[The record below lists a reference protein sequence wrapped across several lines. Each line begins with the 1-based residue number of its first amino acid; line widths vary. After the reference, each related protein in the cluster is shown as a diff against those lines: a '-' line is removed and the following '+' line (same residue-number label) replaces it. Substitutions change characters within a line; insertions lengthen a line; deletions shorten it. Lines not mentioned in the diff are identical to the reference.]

1 MRFSI
6 ICGMALRDY
15 WHERAL
21 SLCAVLALATVL
33 APLLI
38 LFGVRNGVISNL
50 QERLLQDPRNLE
62 IVPVGSGK
70 YGKAFFEE
78 LRKRPDVGYVVPQTR
93 AIAATIGLLPASEKK
108 GGLSPNPVNVSLIP
122 SGAGDP
128 LTRRFAGSAALKDD
142 EIILTAPAADK
153 LGARAGTILT
163 GRVTRARG
171 MTREQAETPLR
182 VKAVLP
188 LSALQKEAAFVPP
201 SLAEDAETYRDGMGV
216 PERGWA
222 GTARGDGERL
232 YPSFRLYAGNL
243 DGVASLRDFLGTR
256 NIDVYT
262 RAEEIENV
270 KMLDRS
276 TTLVFGLICLA
287 AGVGFLASTASNL
300 VAAIRRKRR
309 VLGIIRLMGFSGA
322 DIVCFPLMQTLFT
335 SALGMGLAFA
345 LYAAVAGVI
354 NALFPLGAELGAVCR
369 LSWAHVGGTIGVVLA
384 LSLLA
389 ALPPSLSMIAAAS
402 WLSESKLL
410 WRYIAPVSRSA
421 NFTFSEPSGLRA
433 TKRIFVFGWCFLIR
447 SPMNIPVVP
456 RPKITVRLKTS
467 SVAILRASASEHF
480 SRAITT
486 RKLCALPK
494 SSMRS
499 S

>member
-171 MTREQAETPLR
+171 MAREQAETPLR

-216 PERGWA
+216 PERGWT

-243 DGVASLRDFLGTR
+243 DGVISLQDFLGTR

-287 AGVGFLASTASNL
+287 AGVGFLPSPAS
-300 VAAIRRKRR
+300 
-309 VLGIIRLMGFSGA
+309 
-322 DIVCFPLMQTLFT
+322 
-335 SALGMGLAFA
+335 SA
-345 LYAAVAGVI
+345 
-354 NALFPLGAELGAVCR
+354 
-369 LSWAHVGGTIGVVLA
+369 
-384 LSLLA
+384 
-389 ALPPSLSMIAAAS
+389 
-402 WLSESKLL
+402 
-410 WRYIAPVSRSA
+410 
-421 NFTFSEPSGLRA
+421 
-433 TKRIFVFGWCFLIR
+433 
-447 SPMNIPVVP
+447 
-456 RPKITVRLKTS
+456 
-467 SVAILRASASEHF
+467 ASAS
-480 SRAITT
+480 SGVPPYR
-486 RKLCALPK
+486 
-494 SSMRS
+494 
-499 S
+499 

>member
-70 YGKAFFEE
+70 YGKDFFEE

-108 GGLSPNPVNVSLIP
+108 GGLPPNPVNVSLIP

-128 LTRRFAGSAALKDD
+128 LTRRFAGNAALKDD

-171 MTREQAETPLR
+171 ITREQAETPLR

-216 PERGWA
+216 PERGWD
-222 GTARGDGERL
+222 GSARGDGERL
-232 YPSFRLYAGNL
+232 YPSFRLYAADL
-243 DGVASLRDFLGTR
+243 DGVASLRDFLGAR

-270 KMLDRS
+270 KILDRS

-287 AGVGFLASTASNL
+287 AGVGFLASTAK
-300 VAAIRRKRR
+300 ARRRR
-309 VLGIIRLMGFSGA
+309 HPAQAPRARHYPAHGLFRGGHRMFPAGA
-322 DIVCFPLMQTLFT
+322 D
-335 SALGMGLAFA
+335 
-345 LYAAVAGVI
+345 AVHIRARH
-354 NALFPLGAELGAVCR
+354 GA
-369 LSWAHVGGTIGVVLA
+369 
-384 LSLLA
+384 
-389 ALPPSLSMIAAAS
+389 
-402 WLSESKLL
+402 
-410 WRYIAPVSRSA
+410 
-421 NFTFSEPSGLRA
+421 GLRA
-433 TKRIFVFGWCFLIR
+433 LRRRRGRHQRPLPPRHGTRRRL
-447 SPMNIPVVP
+447 PPVVGACRGGCRRRACVVPAGRPAAEPFVRPPFTFRGYP
-456 RPKITVRLKTS
+456 R
-467 SVAILRASASEHF
+467 
-480 SRAITT
+480 
-486 RKLCALPK
+486 
-494 SSMRS
+494 
-499 S
+499 

>member
-1 MRFSI
+1 MRLSI

-70 YGKAFFEE
+70 YGKDFFEE

-108 GGLSPNPVNVSLIP
+108 GGLPPNPVNVSLIP

-128 LTRRFAGSAALKDD
+128 LTRRFAGNAALKDD

-153 LGARAGTILT
+153 LGARAGTILS

-171 MTREQAETPLR
+171 ITREQAETPLR

-201 SLAEDAETYRDGMGV
+201 SLAEDAETYRDG
-216 PERGWA
+216 
-222 GTARGDGERL
+222 TARGDGERL
-232 YPSFRLYAGNL
+232 YPSFRLYAANL
-243 DGVASLRDFLGTR
+243 DGVASLRDFLGAR

-270 KMLDRS
+270 KILDRS

-322 DIVCFPLMQTLFT
+322 DIVCFPLVQALST

-354 NALFPLGAELGAVCR
+354 NALFPLGTELGAVCR
-369 LSWAHVGGTIGVVLA
+369 LSWAHVGGAAGVVLV

-389 ALPPSLSMIAAAS
+389 ALPPSLSCGR
-402 WLSESKLL
+402 LS
-410 WRYIAPVSRSA
+410 P
-421 NFTFSEPSGLRA
+421 SE
-433 TKRIFVFGWCFLIR
+433 VIR
-447 SPMNIPVVP
+447 D
-456 RPKITVRLKTS
+456 
-467 SVAILRASASEHF
+467 E
-480 SRAITT
+480 
-486 RKLCALPK
+486 
-494 SSMRS
+494 
-499 S
+499 

>member
-70 YGKAFFEE
+70 YGK
-78 LRKRPDVGYVVPQTR
+78 TR

-216 PERGWA
+216 PERGWT
-222 GTARGDGERL
+222 GTAL
-232 YPSFRLYAGNL
+232 PFVPAL
-243 DGVASLRDFLGTR
+243 
-256 NIDVYT
+256 
-262 RAEEIENV
+262 
-270 KMLDRS
+270 
-276 TTLVFGLICLA
+276 C
-287 AGVGFLASTASNL
+287 
-300 VAAIRRKRR
+300 RK
-309 VLGIIRLMGFSGA
+309 
-322 DIVCFPLMQTLFT
+322 P
-335 SALGMGLAFA
+335 
-345 LYAAVAGVI
+345 
-354 NALFPLGAELGAVCR
+354 
-369 LSWAHVGGTIGVVLA
+369 
-384 LSLLA
+384 
-389 ALPPSLSMIAAAS
+389 
-402 WLSESKLL
+402 
-410 WRYIAPVSRSA
+410 
-421 NFTFSEPSGLRA
+421 
-433 TKRIFVFGWCFLIR
+433 
-447 SPMNIPVVP
+447 
-456 RPKITVRLKTS
+456 
-467 SVAILRASASEHF
+467 
-480 SRAITT
+480 
-486 RKLCALPK
+486 
-494 SSMRS
+494 
-499 S
+499 

>member
-1 MRFSI
+1 M
-6 ICGMALRDY
+6 M
-15 WHERAL
+15 
-21 SLCAVLALATVL
+21 
-33 APLLI
+33 
-38 LFGVRNGVISNL
+38 
-50 QERLLQDPRNLE
+50 
-62 IVPVGSGK
+62 
-70 YGKAFFEE
+70 
-78 LRKRPDVGYVVPQTR
+78 
-93 AIAATIGLLPASEKK
+93 
-108 GGLSPNPVNVSLIP
+108 
-122 SGAGDP
+122 
-128 LTRRFAGSAALKDD
+128 
-142 EIILTAPAADK
+142 
-153 LGARAGTILT
+153 
-163 GRVTRARG
+163 
-171 MTREQAETPLR
+171 REQAETPLR

-216 PERGWA
+216 PERGWD

-232 YPSFRLYAGNL
+232 YPSFRLYAADL
-243 DGVASLRDFLGTR
+243 DGVASLRDFLGAR

-322 DIVCFPLMQTLFT
+322 DIVCFPLVQALST

-369 LSWAHVGGTIGVVLA
+369 LSWAHVGGAVGVVLV

-389 ALPPSLSMIAAAS
+389 ALPPSLSCGR
-402 WLSESKLL
+402 LS
-410 WRYIAPVSRSA
+410 P
-421 NFTFSEPSGLRA
+421 SE
-433 TKRIFVFGWCFLIR
+433 VIR
-447 SPMNIPVVP
+447 D
-456 RPKITVRLKTS
+456 
-467 SVAILRASASEHF
+467 E
-480 SRAITT
+480 
-486 RKLCALPK
+486 
-494 SSMRS
+494 
-499 S
+499 

>member
-1 MRFSI
+1 
-6 ICGMALRDY
+6 MA
-15 WHERAL
+15 
-21 SLCAVLALATVL
+21 
-33 APLLI
+33 
-38 LFGVRNGVISNL
+38 
-50 QERLLQDPRNLE
+50 
-62 IVPVGSGK
+62 
-70 YGKAFFEE
+70 
-78 LRKRPDVGYVVPQTR
+78 
-93 AIAATIGLLPASEKK
+93 
-108 GGLSPNPVNVSLIP
+108 
-122 SGAGDP
+122 
-128 LTRRFAGSAALKDD
+128 
-142 EIILTAPAADK
+142 
-153 LGARAGTILT
+153 
-163 GRVTRARG
+163 
-171 MTREQAETPLR
+171 REQAETPLR

-216 PERGWA
+216 PERGWT

-354 NALFPLGAELGAVCR
+354 NAL
-369 LSWAHVGGTIGVVLA
+369 
-384 LSLLA
+384 
-389 ALPPSLSMIAAAS
+389 LPPRCGTRRRLPPVVGACRGGCRRRARVVPAGRPAA
-402 WLSESKLL
+402 E
-410 WRYIAPVSRSA
+410 PFVQPP
-421 NFTFSEPSGLRA
+421 FTFRGYPQ
-433 TKRIFVFGWCFLIR
+433 
-447 SPMNIPVVP
+447 
-456 RPKITVRLKTS
+456 
-467 SVAILRASASEHF
+467 
-480 SRAITT
+480 
-486 RKLCALPK
+486 
-494 SSMRS
+494 
-499 S
+499 

>member
-78 LRKRPDVGYVVPQTR
+78 LRKRPGVGYVVPQTR

-201 SLAEDAETYRDGMGV
+201 SLAEDDE
-216 PERGWA
+216 
-222 GTARGDGERL
+222 
-232 YPSFRLYAGNL
+232 
-243 DGVASLRDFLGTR
+243 
-256 NIDVYT
+256 
-262 RAEEIENV
+262 
-270 KMLDRS
+270 
-276 TTLVFGLICLA
+276 
-287 AGVGFLASTASNL
+287 
-300 VAAIRRKRR
+300 
-309 VLGIIRLMGFSGA
+309 
-322 DIVCFPLMQTLFT
+322 
-335 SALGMGLAFA
+335 
-345 LYAAVAGVI
+345 
-354 NALFPLGAELGAVCR
+354 
-369 LSWAHVGGTIGVVLA
+369 
-384 LSLLA
+384 
-389 ALPPSLSMIAAAS
+389 
-402 WLSESKLL
+402 
-410 WRYIAPVSRSA
+410 
-421 NFTFSEPSGLRA
+421 
-433 TKRIFVFGWCFLIR
+433 
-447 SPMNIPVVP
+447 
-456 RPKITVRLKTS
+456 TS
-467 SVAILRASASEHF
+467 SDEMDEPKRA
-480 SRAITT
+480 
-486 RKLCALPK
+486 
-494 SSMRS
+494 
-499 S
+499 

>member
-201 SLAEDAETYRDGMGV
+201 SLAEDAETYRDG
-216 PERGWA
+216 
-222 GTARGDGERL
+222 ERL

-287 AGVGFLASTASNL
+287 AGVGFLASTASNH

-369 LSWAHVGGTIGVVLA
+369 LSWAHVGGAAGVVLA

-389 ALPPSLSMIAAAS
+389 ALPPSLSCS
-402 WLSESKLL
+402 RLS
-410 WRYIAPVSRSA
+410 P
-421 NFTFSEPSGLRA
+421 SE
-433 TKRIFVFGWCFLIR
+433 VIR
-447 SPMNIPVVP
+447 N
-456 RPKITVRLKTS
+456 
-467 SVAILRASASEHF
+467 E
-480 SRAITT
+480 
-486 RKLCALPK
+486 
-494 SSMRS
+494 
-499 S
+499 

>member
-93 AIAATIGLLPASEKK
+93 AIAATIGLLPASKKK

-216 PERGWA
+216 PERGWT

-309 VLGIIRLMGFSGA
+309 VLGIIRLMGFSRA

-369 LSWAHVGGTIGVVLA
+369 LSWAHVGGAAGVVLA

-389 ALPPSLSMIAAAS
+389 ALPPSLSCS
-402 WLSESKLL
+402 RLS
-410 WRYIAPVSRSA
+410 P
-421 NFTFSEPSGLRA
+421 SE
-433 TKRIFVFGWCFLIR
+433 VIR
-447 SPMNIPVVP
+447 N
-456 RPKITVRLKTS
+456 
-467 SVAILRASASEHF
+467 E
-480 SRAITT
+480 
-486 RKLCALPK
+486 
-494 SSMRS
+494 
-499 S
+499 

>member
-78 LRKRPDVGYVVPQTR
+78 LRKRPDVDYVVPQTR

-216 PERGWA
+216 PERGWT

-300 VAAIRRKRR
+300 VAAILFRGGHR
-309 VLGIIRLMGFSGA
+309 VLPADADAVHVRARHGA
-322 DIVCFPLMQTLFT
+322 
-335 SALGMGLAFA
+335 
-345 LYAAVAGVI
+345 
-354 NALFPLGAELGAVCR
+354 
-369 LSWAHVGGTIGVVLA
+369 
-384 LSLLA
+384 
-389 ALPPSLSMIAAAS
+389 
-402 WLSESKLL
+402 
-410 WRYIAPVSRSA
+410 
-421 NFTFSEPSGLRA
+421 GLRA
-433 TKRIFVFGWCFLIR
+433 LRRRRGRHQRPLPPRCGTRRRL
-447 SPMNIPVVP
+447 PPVVGACRGGCRRRARVVP
-456 RPKITVRLKTS
+456 AGRPAAEPFVQPPFTFRGY
-467 SVAILRASASEHF
+467 
-480 SRAITT
+480 
-486 RKLCALPK
+486 PK
-494 SSMRS
+494 
-499 S
+499 